1 MIHFLKN
8 DIFICMNKTKQLRI
22 RITEEQF
29 RNLAD
34 MLIEEQ
40 MTKSQIIREMIDD
53 YVHNCRKTNKLNV
66 QGIIKEINDF
76 NNDIP
81 NNKK

>member
-1 MIHFLKN
+1 M
-8 DIFICMNKTKQLRI
+8 MKTKQLRI

-34 MLIEEQ
+34 LLVEEQ

-53 YVHNCRKTNKLNV
+53 YVQTCRKTNKSNI

-76 NNDIP
+76 NNDTP